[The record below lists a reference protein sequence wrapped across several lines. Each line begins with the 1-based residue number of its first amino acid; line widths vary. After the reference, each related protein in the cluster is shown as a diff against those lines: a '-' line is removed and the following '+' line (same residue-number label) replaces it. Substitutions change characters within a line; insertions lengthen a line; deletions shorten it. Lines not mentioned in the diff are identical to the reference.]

1 MRGSH
6 WTGCSPCRSERR
18 HAFQGPVSS
27 TFVKWG
33 RKSEPAAE
41 ADIAETADES
51 AAGKGR
57 PTPKRRDVV
66 PKRGPVTA
74 PRTRK
79 EAYARQR
86 QQAKTARTTA
96 RTPMRD
102 LTPAQRRELM
112 RKGDPSVLPRRD
124 QGQTKQLARDYV
136 DSHRMASN
144 YLLVLFLIILVGT
157 FAAIPLVQVLV
168 LALFLGLLVEWYFIG
183 KKVRNLAIERFGEAQ
198 GTNFGIGYYC
208 GTRAYI
214 PRRWRLPAP
223 RYSLG
228 DTI

>member
-1 MRGSH
+1 M
-6 WTGCSPCRSERR
+6 
-18 HAFQGPVSS
+18 
-27 TFVKWG
+27 KWG

-41 ADIAETADES
+41 PDVDETEDES
-51 AAGKGR
+51 VVGKGR
-57 PTPKRRDVV
+57 PTPKRRDIV

-74 PRTRK
+74 PKTRK

-86 QQAKTARTTA
+86 QQAKSARTAA
-96 RTPMRD
+96 RTPAQD

-124 QGQTKQLARDYV
+124 QGQTKQLARDWV
-136 DSHRMASN
+136 DTHRMASN

-157 FAAIPLVQVLV
+157 FAAIPLVEILVLV
-168 LALFLGLLVEWYFIG
+168 IFIGLLGEWYIVG
-183 KKVRNLAIERFGEAQ
+183 RKVRNLAIERYGEAQ
-198 GTNFGIGYYC
+198 GSNFSIGYYC

-223 RYSLG
+223 RFAMGEG
-228 DTI
+228 DRI

>member
-1 MRGSH
+1 LLS
-6 WTGCSPCRSERR
+6 
-18 HAFQGPVSS
+18 PVSS

-41 ADIAETADES
+41 PDVDETEDES
-51 AAGKGR
+51 LGKGR

-74 PRTRK
+74 PKTRK
-79 EAYARQR
+79 EAYARQK
-86 QQAKTARTTA
+86 QQAKSTRSAA
-96 RTPMRD
+96 RTPVRD

-124 QGQTKQLARDYV
+124 QGQTKKLARDYV

-144 YLLVLFLIILVGT
+144 YLLILFLIVLVAT
-157 FAAIPLVQVLV
+157 FAGVPILELLV
-168 LALFLGLLVEWYFIG
+168 LAIFIGLLVEWYFVG
-183 KKVRNLAIERFGEAQ
+183 RKVRRLAIERFGSAQ
-198 GTNFGIGYYC
+198 GTNFSIGYYC

-223 RYSLG
+223 QHDRG